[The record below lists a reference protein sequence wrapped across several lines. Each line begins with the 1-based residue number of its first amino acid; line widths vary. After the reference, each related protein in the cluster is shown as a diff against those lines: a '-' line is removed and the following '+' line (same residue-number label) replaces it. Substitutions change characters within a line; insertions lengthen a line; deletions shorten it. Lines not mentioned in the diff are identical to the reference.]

1 MSIKVVPA
9 RCPQN
14 HICPSVRA
22 CPVKALQQ
30 NGYGAP
36 AVDAA
41 KCIVCGKCLRV
52 CPTGALQG

>member
-14 HICPSVRA
+14 HACPSVRV
-22 CPVKALQQ
+22 CPVQALQQ
-30 NGYGAP
+30 NGHAAP
-36 AVDAA
+36 AVDSH
-41 KCIVCGKCLRV
+41 KCIDCGKCLRV